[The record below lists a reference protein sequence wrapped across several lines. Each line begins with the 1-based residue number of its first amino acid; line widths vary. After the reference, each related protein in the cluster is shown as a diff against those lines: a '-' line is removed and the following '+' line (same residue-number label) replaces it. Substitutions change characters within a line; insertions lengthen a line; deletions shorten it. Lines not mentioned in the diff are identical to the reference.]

1 MSTPAG
7 GRGPRGPY
15 AKTAARRTQILD
27 VALEVFGRLGYRG
40 GSLREIANRVGLSD
54 TGVLH
59 HFGSKQQLLIAVLE
73 HRETLARRTR
83 PAHEGLALLNG
94 LRELV
99 AYNATMPGLIQLF
112 VTLSAE
118 ATDPAHP
125 AHDFFVA
132 RYEDVTQYF
141 VDQLAAARE
150 DGQISPH
157 VDLTEA
163 AQQLIAVV
171 DGLQV
176 QWLLNDKVDMVAVFD
191 QFLEGFRHVIKVPS
205 PSRLRSTTR
214 RTADPDT
221 PSPTSAPTG
230 ATTAEQGARR

>member
-1 MSTPAG
+1 MLGSMSTAAST
-7 GRGPRGPY
+7 RGPRGPY

-40 GSLREIANRVGLSD
+40 GSLREIAERVGLSD

-59 HFGSKQQLLIAVLE
+59 HFGSKQRLLIAVLE
-73 HRETLARRTR
+73 HREALSRQGR
-83 PAHEGLALLNG
+83 PAAEGLLLLNG

-99 AYNATMPGLIQLF
+99 AHNTTTPGLTQLF

-118 ATDPAHP
+118 ATDPEHP

-141 VDQLAAARE
+141 VDQLVVAR
-150 DGQISPH
+150 DTGQISAN
-157 VDLTEA
+157 VDVTEA
-163 AQQLIAVV
+163 AQQLIGVM

-191 QFLEGFRHVIKVPS
+191 QFLEGFRHTLGVRGPA
-205 PSRLRSTTR
+205 RAR
-214 RTADPDT
+214 RTATQRTTPRAT
-221 PSPTSAPTG
+221 PSA
-230 ATTAEQGARR
+230 